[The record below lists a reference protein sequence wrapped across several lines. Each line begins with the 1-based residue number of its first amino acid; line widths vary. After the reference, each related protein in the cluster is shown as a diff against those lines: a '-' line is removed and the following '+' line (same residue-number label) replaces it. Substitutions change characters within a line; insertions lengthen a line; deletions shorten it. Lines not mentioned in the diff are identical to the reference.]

1 VIPDN
6 GNIQNDTLIN
16 RTLASTYMK
25 KGFSKEY
32 VKASALE
39 KVSCIATPGE
49 KHFSVIQ
56 LPYSFANKRVW
67 VLSQEYYSQ
76 LRNRKENHS

>member
-1 VIPDN
+1 
-6 GNIQNDTLIN
+6 
-16 RTLASTYMK
+16 MK

-49 KHFSVIQ
+49 GHFSVIQ
-56 LPYSFANKRVW
+56 LPIVSLTNECDF
-67 VLSQEYYSQ
+67 
-76 LRNRKENHS
+76 